1 MKTTGGNTEGLKNHI
16 IRKHPKKV
24 PEFDECKKK
33 VLKKRE
39 EIKAERNYLKRSAG
53 KSLEI
58 ETKIK
63 QAKLQSKDGK
73 LSLNLP
79 PPNLE
84 TQKLWDNAVS
94 DLIVEKQLPFS
105 AASGVF

>member
-63 QAKLQSKDGK
+63 QA
-73 LSLNLP
+73 LNLP
-79 PPNLE
+79 APNLE